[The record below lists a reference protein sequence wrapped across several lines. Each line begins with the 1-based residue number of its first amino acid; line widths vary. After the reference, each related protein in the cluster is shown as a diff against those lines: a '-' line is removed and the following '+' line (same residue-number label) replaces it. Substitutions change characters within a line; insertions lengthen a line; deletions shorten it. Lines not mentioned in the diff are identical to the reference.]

1 MKLIIR
7 LLWLVALL
15 HIVICF
21 GCAVSRPM
29 PTGESLRPG
38 FDVVYRPVS
47 MPEQTWND
55 VVAAYNS
62 HDRFDRVWLAMKFD
76 YLKRSNFNIRN
87 FNFLENRVEI
97 TYVPVESGDNVGSKN
112 VFTLYNYQLLK
123 ADLAVEMASESS
135 IDQFAIFI
143 PGVVAFRCRTLVT
156 ASKLAD
162 LLYFKQMQ
170 MQKFIEEKERG
181 LALFAPVAAEYR
193 SLSVKPNVSEEQR
206 KLIVQANA
214 LTQQKNYQEALAQY
228 KKVVELSLTSYP
240 AAYYNL
246 ALLAA
251 QENLPVSAVY
261 YMKRYLLLLP
271 DAKDARS
278 AQDKIYEWEY
288 LYQKK

>member
-1 MKLIIR
+1 MLKIKH
-7 LLWLVALL
+7 LLTMIVMCCVAT
-15 HIVICF
+15 CF

-29 PTGESLRPG
+29 PTGESQRPG
-38 FDVVYRPVS
+38 FDVVYRPVDK
-47 MPEQTWND
+47 PEQTWND

-62 HDRFDRVWLAMKFD
+62 HDRFDRVWLAMKSD
-76 YLKRSNFNIRN
+76 YLKRSNFNSRN
-87 FNFLENRVEI
+87 IQVLENRIEI
-97 TYVPVESGDNVGSKN
+97 TYVQVESGDDVGSKN

-123 ADLAVEMASESS
+123 ADLVVELARKRS

-143 PGVVAFRCRTLVT
+143 PGVVAFRCRTLGT

-162 LLYFKQMQ
+162 LLLFKQVQ
-170 MQKFIEEKERG
+170 MQKFIEGKEQG
-181 LALFAPVAAEYR
+181 LALFEPIAAEYR
-193 SLSVKPNVSEEQR
+193 SLSVKPVVSEEQR

-214 LTQQKNYQEALAQY
+214 LTQQKNYLEALAQY
-228 KKVVELSLTSYP
+228 KKVVELNLTSYP

-261 YMKRYLLLLP
+261 YMKRYLMLVP

-288 LYQKK
+288 LYQKR